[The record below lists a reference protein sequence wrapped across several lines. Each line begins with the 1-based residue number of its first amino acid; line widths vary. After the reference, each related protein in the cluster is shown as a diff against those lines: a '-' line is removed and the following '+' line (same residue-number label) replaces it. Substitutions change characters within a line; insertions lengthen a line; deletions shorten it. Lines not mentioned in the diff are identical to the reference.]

1 MARRVLR
8 MLVVAVLVV
17 AIPVAA
23 QKRGPSTP
31 EARAKAVQLVRQ
43 LETDP
48 LGKSAKDARN
58 WLTLWLIEIPDMT
71 VDFCTTFFAPLY
83 ESKKDA
89 LNGVRIQ
96 PMYSQAAFMIENP
109 EKAQDRL
116 EVFTA
121 GLEGALKA
129 YEAILKEKPKARA
142 AFLDDLI
149 AKRDRGELRDYVRQT
164 MSGCK

>member
-1 MARRVLR
+1 MLWRKMRILYVVL
-8 MLVVAVLVV
+8 LLSAV
-17 AIPVAA
+17 PVAA

-31 EARAKAVQLVRQ
+31 EERAKAVQLTRQ

-71 VDFCTTFFAPLY
+71 VEFCTTFLAPLY
-83 ESKKDA
+83 ESKKDF
-89 LNGVRIQ
+89 LTEVRIQ

-109 EKAQDRL
+109 EKAKDRL
-116 EVFTA
+116 TVFTA

-129 YEAILKEKPKARA
+129 YEAILKEKPKSRSAI
-142 AFLDDLI
+142 LDDLI
-149 AKRDRGELRDYVRQT
+149 AKRDRGELREYVQQT
-164 MSGCK
+164 MPRCK